1 MTAAAEQGRQ
11 RHDRMTQLAV
21 RLSDDAALPV
31 DLPWRARQAIREEA
45 AYRGVRAERLVA
57 DMLTRIAD
65 RNLFARV
72 FDMEEESG

>member
-11 RHDRMTQLAV
+11 RHDSMTQLAV
-21 RLSDDAALPV
+21 RLSDDMALPV

-45 AYRGVRAERLVA
+45 AFQGVSPERLVA

-72 FDMEEESG
+72 FDMEEDA